1 MTAIITTCS
10 FSWHSHA
17 GTWSGTSVGGVGV
30 AAETLQARGVAAAG
44 RAFWEIHRGKSI
56 GESIGSMWDI
66 CGVESVAGR

>member
-1 MTAIITTCS
+1 
-10 FSWHSHA
+10 
-17 GTWSGTSVGGVGV
+17 VGGVGV